1 MACIASGV
9 AALLVATVGALDSG
23 HILPR
28 GELVA
33 EGHMM
38 PHHSMSFMRHR
49 GHERQ
54 LRICNAYPGTVPVD
68 VYRGYHTKLTD
79 EPMPYKSCRDFTL
92 AVKVGDKMR
101 FLMNDHAAGIFVVQ
115 AMPPDSSVLLLVIK
129 RHDRTSTAVSFQSH
143 VFTRH
148 SKAQVA
154 MINTFQG
161 SDPSTVRIARVS
173 TTWPARSEKNV
184 VEKDVEQA
192 LGTAKQEQQA
202 KAEQL
207 KCNSLSTFE
216 QGMYD
221 VNLTRA
227 DGATVQRRQLVALNR
242 ESYVIFVSGF
252 EDDDGNN
259 VPQDLVVY
267 PHSDANQ
274 LPKPAGASTTSL
286 ALCAVLAV
294 IANLASSVV

>member
-1 MACIASGV
+1 MACIAFGV
-9 AALLVATVGALDSG
+9 SLLVATVGASQSS

-28 GELVA
+28 GELVND
-33 EGHMM
+33 GGVM
-38 PHHSMSFMRHR
+38 PHHGRMSFMRHR

-68 VYRGYHTKLTD
+68 VYRGYHTKLTGD

-92 AVKVGDKMR
+92 AVKVGDKIR

-115 AMPPDSSVLLLVIK
+115 SMPPDSSVLLLVLK

-154 MINTFQG
+154 VINTFQG
-161 SDPSTVRIARVS
+161 HDCGTVHIGRV
-173 TTWPARSEKNV
+173 WPRDDNAPV
-184 VEKDVEQA
+184 QA
-192 LGTAKQEQQA
+192 EALRF
-202 KAEQL
+202 
-207 KCNSLSTFE
+207 NSLDTFPE
-216 QGMYD
+216 GMYD
-221 VNLTRA
+221 VNLTRSR
-227 DGATVQRRQLVALNR
+227 GAMLARRQLVALNR

-252 EDDDGNN
+252 EDEDGNT

-267 PHSDANQ
+267 PHSDADK
-274 LPKPAGASTTSL
+274 LPKPSGARTSSL
-286 ALCAVLAV
+286 ALFAVLAL
-294 IANLASSVV
+294 IANLAGNVA